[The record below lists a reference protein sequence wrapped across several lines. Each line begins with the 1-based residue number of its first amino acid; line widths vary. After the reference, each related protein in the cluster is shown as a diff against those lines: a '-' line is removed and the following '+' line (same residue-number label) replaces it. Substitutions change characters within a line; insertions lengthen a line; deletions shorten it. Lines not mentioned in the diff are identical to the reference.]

1 MAWLIHDS
9 QEAVAVATHQW
20 REPHT
25 DIYKVYVMSAVSQPL
40 VYSASHALRLSASLS
55 DSQQQDAVSLLRLLS
70 AKADTASNNVQTD
83 NPVLDIKRFVDGCGL
98 ACPMPLLKTKVALR
112 DVAKG
117 ESLYVVATDP
127 NSQADITAFCK
138 QGQQANGTEPLTVSI
153 NEVTDAQ
160 PVDGTSLQRFATIY
174 HFIITKNDSN

>member
-40 VYSASHALRLSASLS
+40 VYSASHAFRLSASLS
-55 DSQQQDAVSLLRLLS
+55 DRQQQDAASLLRLLS
-70 AKADTASNNVQTD
+70 AKADTAGNVQTD
-83 NPVLDIKRFVDGCGL
+83 NPVLDIRGFVDGRGL

-117 ESLYVVATDP
+117 EALYVVATDP